1 MSLNCGREKDVAAM
15 LEAGHWPAACDA
27 ELREHVAGCARCG
40 DLVLVASTMQ
50 QARIAAMGE
59 ARLQA
64 SGVIWWRAQ
73 LRRRQAAMEAIARP
87 VRGAQWFA
95 WLVGLAVLVG
105 FVVVELRQ
113 GGVAKV
119 EASLGGA
126 GFLSG
131 DVSLMVAGLVVLALL
146 GGVAAWLA
154 MDPMD
159 RE

>member
-1 MSLNCGREKDVAAM
+1 VSLNCGREKDVAAM

-27 ELREHVAGCARCG
+27 ELREHVAGCVRCG

-50 QARIAAMGE
+50 RARAEAMGE

-95 WLVGLAVLVG
+95 GLLGLAVLVG
-105 FVVVELRQ
+105 FLVVEVRQ
-113 GGVAKV
+113 GGMQRV
-119 EASLGGA
+119 EASLGGFS
-126 GFLSG
+126 FLSG
-131 DVSLMVAGLVVLALL
+131 NVSLIVAGLVVLGLL

-154 MDPMD
+154 MD

>member
-15 LEAGHWPAACDA
+15 REAGYWPAACEE

-50 QARIAAMGE
+50 RARVAALGE

-64 SGVIWWRAQ
+64 LGVIWWRAQ

-87 VRGAQWFA
+87 VRGAQGFA

-105 FVVVELRQ
+105 FVVVEVRQ
-113 GGVAKV
+113 GGLAKV
-119 EASLGGA
+119 EASLGGG

>member
-15 LEAGHWPAACDA
+15 LEAGHWPAACGD

-50 QARIAAMGE
+50 QARVAAMGE

-73 LRRRQAAMEAIARP
+73 LRRRQAAMEAVARP

-95 WLVGLAVLVG
+95 GLVGVVVLVG
-105 FVVVELRQ
+105 FLVVEVRQ
-113 GGVAKV
+113 GGLAKV
-119 EASLGGA
+119 EASLGGTV
-126 GFLSG
+126 FLSG
-131 DVSLMVAGLVVLALL
+131 DVSLLVAGLVVLALL

-159 RE
+159 RK

>member
-1 MSLNCGREKDVAAM
+1 M
-15 LEAGHWPAACDA
+15 LEAGHWPAACEA
-27 ELREHVAGCARCG
+27 ELREHVAGCPRCG

-50 QARIAAMGE
+50 RARVEAVGE

-95 WLVGLAVLVG
+95 GLLGLAVLVG
-105 FVVVELRQ
+105 FLVVEVRQ
-113 GGVAKV
+113 GGMQRV
-119 EASLGGA
+119 EASLGGFS
-126 GFLSG
+126 FLSG
-131 DVSLMVAGLVVLALL
+131 NVSLIVAGLVVLGLL

-154 MDPMD
+154 MD

>member
-1 MSLNCGREKDVAAM
+1 MSLNCGREKDVVAM

-40 DLVLVASTMQ
+40 DLVLVTAAMQ
-50 QARIAAMGE
+50 RARVEAMGE

-73 LRRRQAAMEAIARP
+73 LRRRQAAMEAVARP

-95 WLVGLAVLVG
+95 GLVGLAVLVG
-105 FVVVELRQ
+105 FLVVEVRQ
-113 GGVAKV
+113 GGVAKF
-119 EASLGGA
+119 EASWAA
-126 GFLSG
+126 GMAGLSG
-131 DVSLMVAGLVVLALL
+131 DVMLVAVGLGVLAVL

-154 MDPMD
+154 VD